1 MTTMSLD
8 NELKLFWPQLANEE
22 KQSILSQIRAFLQ
35 QKSVPLERLTI
46 EEYNRLQK
54 EVEADIDNGGFFTQE
69 EVKEMSKQW

>member
-1 MTTMSLD
+1 MATMSLD

-54 EVEADIDNGGFFTQE
+54 EAEADINNGAFFTQE